1 MKLSAPKTVTFL
13 IGVALGVAAVILQ
26 MLNLSGVSSQI
37 ILLLAVLG
45 VAVLT
50 IGILVRGL

>member
-1 MKLSAPKTVTFL
+1 MRLSAPKPVTFL
-13 IGVALGVAAVILQ
+13 IGVALGVAAVVLQ

-45 VAVLT
+45 VAVLA
-50 IGILVRGL
+50 IGSLVRGV

>member
-1 MKLSAPKTVTFL
+1 MRLSAPKPVTFL
-13 IGVALGVAAVILQ
+13 IGVALGAAAVVLQ

-45 VAVLT
+45 VAVLA
-50 IGILVRGL
+50 IGSLVRGV

>member
-26 MLNLSGVSSQI
+26 MLNLSGVSSQL
-37 ILLLAVLG
+37 ILLMAVCG
-45 VAVLT
+45 VAVLAL
-50 IGILVRGL
+50 GSLVKGL